1 MGKTVNKVVRNVV
14 GATVD
19 VATAGL
25 TTDKGRKVAGDILQT
40 AGLATPDSLKRQQRA
55 AEDAARQSAAAA
67 QLAAENLQKNSMVDL
82 SDDSNTP
89 DVVAGG
95 TAQQL
100 ALGGDFKKKRSTAI
114 STQLGVKV

>member
-1 MGKTVNKVVRNVV
+1 MGKTVKRI
-14 GATVD
+14 T
-19 VATAGL
+19 
-25 TTDKGRKVAGDILQT
+25 GDILQT
-40 AGLATPDSLKRQQRA
+40 VGLATPDALKREQRA
-55 AEDAARQSAAAA
+55 LEAAARQSAAAA

-95 TAQQL
+95 TAQQF
-100 ALGGDFKKKRSTAI
+100 ALGGDLKKKRSKAI

>member
-1 MGKTVNKVVRNVV
+1 MGKTVKRVV
-14 GATVD
+14 GDVMQTV
-19 VATAGL
+19 
-25 TTDKGRKVAGDILQT
+25 
-40 AGLATPDSLKRQQRA
+40 GLATPDSLKRQQRA
-55 AEDAARQSAAAA
+55 SEAAARQSAAAA

-114 STQLGVKV
+114 STQLGVKI

>member
-1 MGKTVNKVVRNVV
+1 MGKTVSKIVKNTV
-14 GATVD
+14 GATID
-19 VATAGL
+19 VATGGL
-25 TTDKGRKVAGDILQT
+25 TTDRGRRVLGDVLQT

-55 AEDAARQSAAAA
+55 AEEAARQSAAAA

-82 SDDSNTP
+82 TDDSNTP

-100 ALGGDFKKKRSTAI
+100 ALGGDLKRKRGTSI
-114 STQLGVKV
+114 STQLGVKI

>member
-1 MGKTVNKVVRNVV
+1 MGKTVSKIVKNTV
-14 GATVD
+14 GATID
-19 VATAGL
+19 VATGGL
-25 TTDKGRKVAGDILQT
+25 TTDRGRQVLGDVLQT

-55 AEDAARQSAAAA
+55 AEEAARQSAAAA

-82 SDDSNTP
+82 TDDSNTP

-100 ALGGDFKKKRSTAI
+100 ALGGDLKRKRGTSI
-114 STQLGVKV
+114 STQLGVKI

>member
-1 MGKTVNKVVRNVV
+1 MGKTVKRV
-14 GATVD
+14 T
-19 VATAGL
+19 
-25 TTDKGRKVAGDILQT
+25 GDILQT
-40 AGLATPDSLKRQQRA
+40 VGLATPDSLKRQQRA
-55 AEDAARQSAAAA
+55 AEAAARQSAAAA

-82 SDDSNTP
+82 TDGSNTP

-100 ALGGDFKKKRSTAI
+100 ELGGDLKKKRSAAI